1 MGFAW
6 DFLIILKSASR
17 SGQKA
22 SKTIGYSD
30 GCANVRIHGAK
41 QGTAG
46 AWYPDCCTHAQK
58 QWEIKSSA
66 DALGHQQNPRNNIF
80 DGPCNKK
87 RCHAPTAPGAGAL
100 ATGCHLLPRWQ
111 HAFSERR
118 LRGTLWVVEKA
129 HSAPHKSK

>member
-1 MGFAW
+1 MMVFAC

-46 AWYPDCCTHAQK
+46 GCLIYHWDPI
-58 QWEIKSSA
+58 EIPLES
-66 DALGHQQNPRNNIF
+66 HWNPIGMISE
-80 DGPCNKK
+80 D
-87 RCHAPTAPGAGAL
+87 
-100 ATGCHLLPRWQ
+100 LLP
-111 HAFSERR
+111 ASTDPIGF
-118 LRGTLWVVEKA
+118 LWLPFDSQASNYFLKQNLVQ
-129 HSAPHKSK
+129 SP

>member
-46 AWYPDCCTHAQK
+46 GWPKLQMQPPPLTVPPLPILAAPLRMLRRTTEPLVHIAYM
-58 QWEIKSSA
+58 
-66 DALGHQQNPRNNIF
+66 RF
-80 DGPCNKK
+80 D
-87 RCHAPTAPGAGAL
+87 PTA
-100 ATGCHLLPRWQ
+100 
-111 HAFSERR
+111 
-118 LRGTLWVVEKA
+118 
-129 HSAPHKSK
+129 

>member
-1 MGFAW
+1 MEFAW

-46 AWYPDCCTHAQK
+46 GW
-58 QWEIKSSA
+58 
-66 DALGHQQNPRNNIF
+66 LGAIVGNAEKTRS
-80 DGPCNKK
+80 
-87 RCHAPTAPGAGAL
+87 
-100 ATGCHLLPRWQ
+100 LPR
-111 HAFSERR
+111 EEG
-118 LRGTLWVVEKA
+118 RGQEEGEDREEVDHQGQEVDHQAGK
-129 HSAPHKSK
+129 HG

>member
-1 MGFAW
+1 MENHQKPLYFDTFWVWDFRCTAGQGLFW

-46 AWYPDCCTHAQK
+46 GCLEAQDSVLSHGIPFLSPAWPKLLHLSYSFQFRVLPDFAFESRT
-58 QWEIKSSA
+58 EIES
-66 DALGHQQNPRNNIF
+66 NE
-80 DGPCNKK
+80 
-87 RCHAPTAPGAGAL
+87 TE
-100 ATGCHLLPRWQ
+100 
-111 HAFSERR
+111 FSP
-118 LRGTLWVVEKA
+118 L
-129 HSAPHKSK
+129 

>member
-46 AWYPDCCTHAQK
+46 AWLR
-58 QWEIKSSA
+58 IKSTA
-66 DALGHQQNPRNNIF
+66 FLQMLKNNGFCCVFNVIAYHIETLIKRGGF
-80 DGPCNKK
+80 GGPGK
-87 RCHAPTAPGAGAL
+87 
-100 ATGCHLLPRWQ
+100 
-111 HAFSERR
+111 
-118 LRGTLWVVEKA
+118 
-129 HSAPHKSK
+129 

>member
-1 MGFAW
+1 MVFYGKSSKTRYRDRYFDTFAEEINGAPQVMGLIW

-46 AWYPDCCTHAQK
+46 
-58 QWEIKSSA
+58 
-66 DALGHQQNPRNNIF
+66 G
-80 DGPCNKK
+80 
-87 RCHAPTAPGAGAL
+87 
-100 ATGCHLLPRWQ
+100 
-111 HAFSERR
+111 
-118 LRGTLWVVEKA
+118 
-129 HSAPHKSK
+129 

>member
-1 MGFAW
+1 MENHQKPLYSDTFSTGAPQVMGIIW

-46 AWYPDCCTHAQK
+46 AWM
-58 QWEIKSSA
+58 
-66 DALGHQQNPRNNIF
+66 
-80 DGPCNKK
+80 GPL
-87 RCHAPTAPGAGAL
+87 T
-100 ATGCHLLPRWQ
+100 
-111 HAFSERR
+111 RR
-118 LRGTLWVVEKA
+118 
-129 HSAPHKSK
+129 